1 MQVENKGHK
10 FSPHGRPR
18 ARGCRNGSFRLGMG
32 RVQVPRLRQ
41 EGLLRGPYNQMKR

>member
-32 RVQVPRLRQ
+32 SVQGAGTVAGRTTAGTL
-41 EGLLRGPYNQMKR
+41 